1 MTSNAKIA
9 DNDNTGKEKAVI
21 MLEDG
26 TSFEGFYEG
35 KPIESGGELV
45 FNTAMNGYQELI
57 TDPSYNG
64 QIVIMT
70 YPMLGNYGI
79 NNEDSESEK
88 AWLSAYVAKNIV
100 SKYSH
105 YTAVKSLTDFL
116 NENNIPVITGVDTRA
131 LAIYL
136 REKGSTNGYIALK
149 SKGINYIKEKVKNV
163 PRMEGLNLASNVSAT
178 KLYKKY
184 AEKPEFDVT
193 IIDYGIKYS
202 TIECLNALNANVTVV
217 PYDSSKE
224 YVLATNPDGIL
235 LSNGPGDPKA
245 LADEIKIIRELMGK
259 KPIFGICLG
268 HQLLALSL
276 GFNTYKLKFGHH
288 GVNHP
293 VKNIKTSKIEIT
305 SQNHGFCVDI
315 KDSRSNEN
323 FKDTEITHI
332 SLNDGTVE
340 GIKNESLNI
349 FSVQYHPESSPGP
362 NDSKY
367 LFEDFKKLCLKN
379 KIENN

>member
-1 MTSNAKIA
+1 MINNTNIA
-9 DNDNTGKEKAVI
+9 DNIDKEKAVI

-26 TSFEGFYEG
+26 TYFDGFYEG

-70 YPMLGNYGI
+70 YPMIGNYGI
-79 NNEDSESEK
+79 NNEDSESK
-88 AWLSAYVAKNIV
+88 KPWLTAYVAKKIV

-116 NENNIPVITGVDTRA
+116 NDNNIPVITGVDTRA

-136 REKGSTNGYIALK
+136 REKGSINGYIASE
-149 SKGINYIKEKVKNV
+149 SKGIDYIKEKVKNV
-163 PRMEGLNLASNVSAT
+163 PKMEGLNLVSNVSAT
-178 KLYKKY
+178 QLYKKY
-184 AEKPEFDVT
+184 VKKPEFNIT
-193 IIDYGIKYS
+193 IVDYGIKYS
-202 TIECLNALNANVTVV
+202 TIKCLNDINANVVVV
-217 PYDSSKE
+217 PHNSSKE
-224 YVLATNPDGIL
+224 YVLDTNPDGIL
-235 LSNGPGDPKA
+235 LSNGPGDPKT
-245 LADEIKIIRELMGK
+245 LINEIKIIQELIGE

-293 VKNIKTSKIEIT
+293 VKNVKTSKIEIT

-315 KDSRSNEN
+315 KDEYLNKN
-323 FKDTEITHI
+323 LKNTEITHI

-367 LFEDFKKLCLKN
+367 LFEDFKKLCLES

>member
-1 MTSNAKIA
+1 MTSNATIA
-9 DNDNTGKEKAVI
+9 DNDNTGKEEAVI

-70 YPMLGNYGI
+70 YPMIGNYGI
-79 NNEDSESEK
+79 NNEDYESKK

-100 SKYSH
+100 NKYSH
-105 YTAVKSLTDFL
+105 YTAVKSLTEFL

-149 SKGINYIKEKVKNV
+149 SKGIDYIKEKVKNV

-202 TIECLNALNANVTVV
+202 TIDCLNALNANVTVV

-224 YVLATNPDGIL
+224 YVLSTNPDGIL

-245 LADEIKIIRELMGK
+245 FVDEIKTIRELMGE

-293 VKNIKTSKIEIT
+293 VKNVKTSKIEIT

-315 KDSRSNEN
+315 KDGRSNEN
-323 FKDTEITHI
+323 VKDTKITHV

-340 GIKNESLNI
+340 GIKNESLNL

-379 KIENN
+379 KI

>member
-1 MTSNAKIA
+1 MINSTYIA
-9 DNDNTGKEKAVI
+9 DNTDKEKEALI

-26 TSFEGFYEG
+26 TYFDGFYEG

-70 YPMLGNYGI
+70 YPMIGNYGI
-79 NNEDSESEK
+79 NNEDSESK
-88 AWLSAYVAKNIV
+88 RAWLTAYVAKDIV

-136 REKGSTNGYIALK
+136 REKGSINGYIALK
-149 SKGINYIKEKVKNV
+149 SKGIDYIKEKIKNV
-163 PRMEGLNLASNVSAT
+163 PRMEGLNLVSNVSVSQ
-178 KLYKKY
+178 LYKKY
-184 AEKPEFDVT
+184 VKEPEFNVT

-202 TIECLNALNANVTVV
+202 TIKCLNDINANVVVV
-217 PYDSSKE
+217 PHNSSKK
-224 YVLATNPDGIL
+224 YVLDTNPDGIL

-245 LADEIKIIRELMGK
+245 LIDEIKIIQELTGE

-293 VKNIKTSKIEIT
+293 VKNLKTSKIEIT

-315 KDSRSNEN
+315 KDAHLNKN
-323 FKDTEITHI
+323 LQNIEITHI

-340 GIKNESLNI
+340 GIKNKSLNL

-367 LFEDFKKLCLKN
+367 LFEDFKKLCLESKL
-379 KIENN
+379 ENN